1 MLVKVMLIKRFYTI
15 PYHTIPYHTHLL
27 RYNHELRETVE
38 VSVPFFLH
46 LRRQIIKC
54 PLCSFKAKN
63 VKSTRS
69 FLTHFSRHGNRYN
82 LQIAHTCSVC
92 SEVMTTDEV
101 QQHLDMHRSNRLAL
115 TPTTNKPCNHNSP
128 DPTTSSPS
136 TVDTSSTS
144 SSPPSSLPLST
155 PPPKS
160 PASLDSQTLPDTQN
174 PMSPSAPS
182 PPSFSPPLLKPMR
195 RSCVGSSRPVAIHL
209 LRQHRH
215 HPPIQQLHSLLSP
228 HSWQTSYQRHPLM
241 SLRLGNTLHQ
251 PIHLL

>member
-1 MLVKVMLIKRFYTI
+1 MSSAIAHSPTLPGDRPCKERLSCGTCDKTFVHLKTR
-15 PYHTIPYHTHLL
+15 HTHLL

-38 VSVPFFLH
+38 VYVPFFLH
-46 LRRQIIKC
+46 LRRQTINC
-54 PLCSFKAKN
+54 PICSFKARN
-63 VKSTRS
+63 VKTTRS
-69 FLTHFSRHGNRYN
+69 FLTHFSRHGNSYN

-115 TPTTNKPCNHNSP
+115 TPTTNKPCNHNSL

-182 PPSFSPPLLKPMR
+182 PPSFSPPPETNAALMR
-195 RSCVGSSRPVAIHL
+195 RFLV
-209 LRQHRH
+209 
-215 HPPIQQLHSLLSP
+215 
-228 HSWQTSYQRHPLM
+228 Y
-241 SLRLGNTLHQ
+241 N
-251 PIHLL
+251 